1 MTEKLLLEA
10 IILLLG
16 CLLMLGA
23 WIFRQHDTMHKK
35 LQMELEEIPRQR
47 LACGKT
53 FASKDAVSRA
63 HLRIDEQQAEIGE
76 ISTRV
81 ARLEPKGCVGR
92 A

>member
-1 MTEKLLLEA
+1 MTEKILLEV

-23 WIFRQHDTMHKK
+23 WIFRQHGSQHKE
-35 LQMELEEIPRQR
+35 LQQELTELSRQR
-47 LACGKT
+47 LACGAT
-53 FASKDAVSRA
+53 FASKSSVDRA

-76 ISTRV
+76 LSTRV
-81 ARLEPKGCVGR
+81 ARLEPKHCGG